1 MANYKVVDADQLDAD
16 LKTVA
21 DAIRESSGAE
31 GKLDFP
37 DGMATA
43 ASEIQNGESNGWCFA
58 CDSTTTSDVSFTY
71 NGTTAY
77 KVTDNVFSVEDLTGA
92 YVVGW
97 DNATGTV
104 KECWK
109 AQGFNQRDYAMVYL
123 SSGMMF
129 SFPTAG
135 VKSIF
140 GENNATVPEAG
151 TYINFYGAE
160 NITTL
165 IFKP

>member
-1 MANYKVVDADQLDAD
+1 MANYKLVDADQLDAD

-37 DGMATA
+37 DGMAA
-43 ASEIQNGESNGWCFA
+43 AAREKNNPSDGWCFA
-58 CDSTTTSDVSFTY
+58 CDSTTSSDVSFTF
-71 NGTTAY
+71 NGTTNY
-77 KVTDNVFSVEDLTGA
+77 KVTDKVFSAEDFTGA
-92 YVVGW
+92 YAMGW
-97 DNATGTV
+97 DNDTSAV

-109 AQGFNQRDYAMVYL
+109 AQGFNQSDYAMVYL
-123 SSGMMF
+123 SSGMML

-140 GENNATVPEAG
+140 GENNAVVPEAG
-151 TYINFYGAE
+151 TYINFYGAA
-160 NITTL
+160 NITSL